1 MTPDEPLEF
10 QAQDFRENRSGQP
23 QPPSASDEDVS
34 SPEPDDPWM
43 ESLTEN
49 GESAGPDEAVPLF
62 DPDFPDQENPGLRQT
77 GDNLMQTVMES
88 ELPTVEPPEDLFTMP
103 PEPDLSAPAANTPL
117 PALSLDMKQS
127 AGESERLTV
136 QDSEANRLPPPVF
149 GGGGGAIS
157 PTQSEP
163 GFPVHEWEQRIIEL
177 QRQEQSLKQ
186 EIDTLQATHAQL
198 RAQIADAQGA
208 LGRLVQEGLKELEQ
222 RKQALQISIEQLERR
237 QERIRAEMRTT
248 FAGVSQDLA
257 IRIQSFKDYLVGSLQ
272 DLALSAEQLELPK
285 PSKEPSPRTTA
296 SVEESTTPPSSTPRF
311 AEQTFQEQ
319 TRKIRG
325 LIDQY
330 RNRPDYYGPP
340 WHLRRTF
347 EPIHAERVSNWF
359 FTQGGRG
366 AIRTMGSRLQNILV
380 ASATI
385 SILHT
390 LYGDR
395 LRTLVL
401 AESPERLGEWRR
413 GLQDCLGI
421 TRSDFGPERGVALLE
436 DPETLAQKAD
446 RCVKDGLLPF
456 IIIDETEEMI
466 SLSILQFPLWLA
478 FAPNPQAPSSYA
490 REW

>member
-1 MTPDEPLEF
+1 MTPDEPLKFPSEN
-10 QAQDFRENRSGQP
+10 FREHQAGQNQ
-23 QPPSASDEDVS
+23 QPSVPDEYVS
-34 SPEPDDPWM
+34 SVEQDDPWM

-49 GESAGPDEAVPLF
+49 AESGNLDETPTKELEEEDGGFIQAEDNFMQAFMEPESPAAESAK
-62 DPDFPDQENPGLRQT
+62 
-77 GDNLMQTVMES
+77 
-88 ELPTVEPPEDLFTMP
+88 DLFSTASKP
-103 PEPDLSAPAANTPL
+103 KQDSPETDIPL

-127 AGESERLTV
+127 SAEPESSTA
-136 QDSEANRLPPPVF
+136 QTPVENLFGTSLF
-149 GGGGGAIS
+149 GGEDAIAS
-157 PTQSEP
+157 AQP
-163 GFPVHEWEQRIIEL
+163 GIGLPSNEREQRIAEL

-186 EIDTLQATHAQL
+186 EIDTLQATHSQL
-198 RAQIADAQGA
+198 RAQIADAQGS

-285 PSKEPSPRTTA
+285 PSKEAPRQAASMDPVPTQQSPSPK
-296 SVEESTTPPSSTPRF
+296 F

-325 LIDQY
+325 VIDQY
-330 RNRPDYYGPP
+330 RNRPDYYGPA

-347 EPIHAERVSNWF
+347 EPIHAERVSTWF

-385 SILHT
+385 SVLHT

-456 IIIDETEEMI
+456 IIIDETEEMV
-466 SLSILQFPLWLA
+466 SLAILQFPLWLA
-478 FAPNPQAPSSYA
+478 FAPNPQAPSSYS
-490 REW
+490 RGEW